1 MQVANVIAPQGKAGE
16 AKPDL
21 TGSCVEEGDFGLLLQ
36 TAVLSNTPD
45 VEVLQN
51 QTQALPN
58 SCIEFCGG
66 EENSQVLQG
75 LLSADNAPDQTMF
88 PGDTLLA
95 GEQNLSGSE
104 PVPSET
110 GGSSYLPATGIEIA
124 KEVSNSLGSSSNIVE
139 GESGPPVPEG
149 QLVSLEGKVS
159 QPGSATGVMPPG
171 IRSSSSGANEL
182 LVAEGNKSSYPAES
196 HSSAFPEVVRE
207 SENPP
212 PITGLDEVGLEKALP
227 KAGREVARV
236 QFESGNN
243 SKEVS
248 VGETGEISKIQP
260 ESKKDMK
267 ENFAKNHSD
276 PEASP
281 KKNFISR
288 MVGRDYGRMVAEASR
303 AGEYVEKINS
313 SAKEMSKAQ
322 HESGKV
328 GQETVPGNIVQVGE
342 SPKQNPVLQVQ
353 APAYDKPAFDEVRML
368 DQIVKKLEILLK
380 GGRSET
386 RIRLEPP
393 RLGELRVKVVVEE
406 GMLTVE
412 FRATSHHVKGFLE
425 ANLARLKESL
435 EQHGLQV
442 KDFNVQVG
450 NSGRDGDKGN
460 HPPLSQARVPQDLT
474 PDSFSDQDSEPLEM
488 TGEIIVGNGA
498 VDCLA

>member
-1 MQVANVIAPQGKAGE
+1 MQLVNVIAPQGEAGE
-16 AKPDL
+16 TKPDL
-21 TGSCVEEGDFGLLLQ
+21 NGSYVEEGVFGLLLQ

-51 QTQALPN
+51 QAQVLSGDCSE
-58 SCIEFCGG
+58 SCGE
-66 EENSQVLQG
+66 EENSQVLEG
-75 LLSADNAPDQTMF
+75 LLSADNALDQTLF
-88 PGDTLLA
+88 PGDILLA
-95 GEQNLSGSE
+95 GEQSSSGSE

-110 GGSSYLPATGIEIA
+110 EGSPHLPATGIEIA
-124 KEVSNSLGSSSNIVE
+124 GEVSNSLGSPSSLEEVKSYSQAPVSDEILLSSPLSDGVSREPIALE
-139 GESGPPVPEG
+139 GSDVKPDCAIDSNTPGTGGYSSAIKNTLLLAKAESSGPP
-149 QLVSLEGKVS
+149 GKE
-159 QPGSATGVMPPG
+159 
-171 IRSSSSGANEL
+171 SSTVLQTTKESGDT
-182 LVAEGNKSSYPAES
+182 
-196 HSSAFPEVVRE
+196 
-207 SENPP
+207 PP

-227 KAGREVARV
+227 RVDREVARV

-260 ESKKDMK
+260 ESKKDMQ
-267 ENFAKNHSD
+267 ENPAKNHSD
-276 PEASP
+276 SEDSP
-281 KKNFISR
+281 KGNPISR
-288 MVGRDYGRMVAEASR
+288 MVGRDYGRLVAEASR

-342 SPKQNPVLQVQ
+342 LPKENPVSQVQ
-353 APAYDKPAFDEVRML
+353 APAYDKPVFDEVRML

-380 GGRSET
+380 EGRSET

-393 RLGELRVKVVVEE
+393 RLGELRVKIVVEE
-406 GMLTVE
+406 GVLTVD

-450 NSGRDGDKGN
+450 NSGRDGGKGN
-460 HPPLSQARVPQDLT
+460 HHSLSQARIPQELNAA
-474 PDSFSDQDSEPLEM
+474 SFSDQD
-488 TGEIIVGNGA
+488 
-498 VDCLA
+498 